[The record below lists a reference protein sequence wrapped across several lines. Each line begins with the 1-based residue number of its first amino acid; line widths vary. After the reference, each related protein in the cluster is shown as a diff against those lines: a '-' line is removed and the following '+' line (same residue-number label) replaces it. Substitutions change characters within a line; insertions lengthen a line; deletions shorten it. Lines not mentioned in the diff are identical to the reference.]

1 MIKKGYIRY
10 MIPTVVG
17 LVFSQFAPLVD
28 SLCISKILEE
38 DALSA
43 MSTINPVYYFFNI
56 VSVLG
61 GIGGGI
67 GIAKS
72 IGSGNKYQGGRIFT
86 KAMVFTTAAT
96 ALLSAL
102 CLFFIDPLLKI
113 LCATER
119 NYGYA
124 REYLTVLLMGM
135 VFYVVNNALIY
146 ILMDDNDANLAMAG
160 GIVSGA
166 VNMLIDFVGMYILHH
181 GIWVAAFGTVFGE
194 FAGCLV
200 FMLHRRK
207 KDRICRFTL
216 RKPGANDIRLKEIIV
231 AGMPEAVENFLFAIQ
246 ILQSNYILKTRLG
259 TEGIANAAVIEN
271 LQLVITIIMAGICD
285 SLLPMF
291 SSYYGEGNKDI
302 N

>member
-102 CLFFIDPLLKI
+102 CLFLSIRCLKY
-113 LCATER
+113 C
-119 NYGYA
+119 
-124 REYLTVLLMGM
+124 V
-135 VFYVVNNALIY
+135 
-146 ILMDDNDANLAMAG
+146 
-160 GIVSGA
+160 
-166 VNMLIDFVGMYILHH
+166 
-181 GIWVAAFGTVFGE
+181 
-194 FAGCLV
+194 
-200 FMLHRRK
+200 RRK
-207 KDRICRFTL
+207 ETT
-216 RKPGANDIRLKEIIV
+216 A
-231 AGMPEAVENFLFAIQ
+231 
-246 ILQSNYILKTRLG
+246 TH
-259 TEGIANAAVIEN
+259 
-271 LQLVITIIMAGICD
+271 
-285 SLLPMF
+285 
-291 SSYYGEGNKDI
+291 GNI
-302 N
+302 